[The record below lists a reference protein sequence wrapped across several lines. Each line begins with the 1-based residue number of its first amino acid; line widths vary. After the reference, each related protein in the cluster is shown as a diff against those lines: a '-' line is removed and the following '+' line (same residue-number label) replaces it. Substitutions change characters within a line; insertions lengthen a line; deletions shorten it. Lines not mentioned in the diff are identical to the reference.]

1 MSGSLSCE
9 GVPSREAGEQG
20 FGAVWSNHLRM
31 RKLLLPFS
39 LCVALLAPT
48 QAQAAVAVTGPGG
61 FVAGYVPPIVVIEP
75 GEGVTY
81 ANADIAPHNFVA
93 LESFMTKK
101 QAKKAKWCSG
111 YDKGKCPLFWSQ
123 TISAGNTT
131 DVLGLENLKSGESHA
146 FYCSLHPGMKGT
158 LIVR

>member
-1 MSGSLSCE
+1 
-9 GVPSREAGEQG
+9 
-20 FGAVWSNHLRM
+20 M
-31 RKLLLPFS
+31 RKLVVPLT
-39 LCVALLAPT
+39 LCLLLAGAVP
-48 QAQAAVAVTGPGG
+48 ARAAVAVTAPGG
-61 FVAGYVPPIVVIEP
+61 FVAGFVPPIVVIAP
-75 GEGVTY
+75 GEGITY

-93 LESFMTKK
+93 DGAFMTGK

-123 TISAGNTT
+123 TISAGNSTE
-131 DVLGLENLKSGESHA
+131 VLGLENVVSGESYG